1 MSQNFSGGLLV
12 PYLETTC
19 SKSKKDGLVW
29 LNRQWGLV
37 PGHLRIIKM
46 YDTFMHNFPILIE
59 SCGEVCLIMCYKH
72 KFLVKLFPE
81 DIKVKGVNM
90 WWRYGSFKFRMSKM
104 EFKWCFWGV
113 EFLDLGPVIDK
124 TENPQ
129 PCIKQPDLLKWCYIN
144 MSLFV
149 AGKRDPLLA
158 RLVLGEAKT
167 VHKK

>member
-1 MSQNFSGGLLV
+1 
-12 PYLETTC
+12 
-19 SKSKKDGLVW
+19 
-29 LNRQWGLV
+29 
-37 PGHLRIIKM
+37 
-46 YDTFMHNFPILIE
+46 
-59 SCGEVCLIMCYKH
+59 MCYKH

-90 WWRYGSFKFRMSKM
+90 WWRYGSFKFRISKM

-167 VHKK
+167 VHKKIIVWLPNAGVEHYVNWSDVTMAVHDVYMFLLLHSSKQEVQQALSGRDLAMI